1 MLYTQESPAIQLVTK
16 FGEDRMKFRDRQT
29 DRQIDRQSDSYIAPI
44 TNGNCDIIKTIVL
57 TKCYDV
63 WTINA
68 TIRENMPR
76 PHLSCFQ
83 PTGTIF
89 EILQDIIGKNLLT
102 KVLTRFYYKTGTIL
116 KLVKDIIRT
125 IVLIKFHED
134 WTIKVT
140 LKVLTSFY
148 NSHIKKNTS
157 PPDIIGTNLLTKVF
171 KRKNAPPTDI
181 IGTNLLTKKNTPPP
195 GGHVLQPTQTIFELV
210 QDIIGTNLLTMFHDD
225 WIRNMAFRIL
235 TRKNAPPPWRSYIIT
250 INVSS
255 RVLTSNKRKH
265 APPPSCHVFKANKT
279 IFKLFHDDRKINVA
293 SRALTRKNAPP
304 PGGFVF
310 LPIGII
316 FELGK
321 CPALG
326 SHVFQ
331 ANLTIFKVIQ
341 DIIETNLLAKFH
353 EDWK

>member
-1 MLYTQESPAIQLVTK
+1 
-16 FGEDRMKFRDRQT
+16 MKF
-29 DRQIDRQSDSYIAPI
+29 I
-44 TNGNCDIIKTIVL
+44 TITTVTICKLIQDIIKTIVL

-68 TIRENMPR
+68 TIR
-76 PHLSCFQ
+76 
-83 PTGTIF
+83 
-89 EILQDIIGKNLLT
+89 
-102 KVLTRFYYKTGTIL
+102 VLTTIYYSHKRKTCPAPIYFIIVINVPPHCGHVFQETGTIL

-140 LKVLTSFY
+140 LKV
-148 NSHIKKNTS
+148 KNTS
-157 PPDIIGTNLLTKVF
+157 PPVF
-171 KRKNAPPTDI
+171 TRKNAPPTDI

-210 QDIIGTNLLTMFHDD
+210 QDIIGTYLLTMFHDD

-255 RVLTSNKRKH
+255 RVLTRKH
-265 APPPSCHVFKANKT
+265 APPPSCHVFKAAET

-316 FELGK
+316 FELVQYITCIGMN
-321 CPALG
+321 
-326 SHVFQ
+326 HVTKVLTTGNARLLAAMFFKQ
-331 ANLTIFKVIQ
+331 FANLTIFKLIQ